1 MQDFDLHINGK
12 RWSVR
17 FVGTRE
23 LRDAWGEADLP
34 SARRP
39 KIRIHRN
46 QTERRLRETLIHE
59 VLHAVRPELCEEAV
73 DETARILERALHRLE
88 LARRS
93 HGSG

>member
-1 MQDFDLHINGK
+1 MQDFDLHIHGK

-23 LRDAWGEADLP
+23 LPDAWGEADLP

-39 KIRIHRN
+39 KIRIHRD

-88 LARRS
+88 RAK

>member
-1 MQDFDLHINGK
+1 MQSFSLHIRGK
-12 RWSVR
+12 SWSVQ

-39 KIRIHRN
+39 KIRIHRD

-88 LARRS
+88 RAK